1 MPALDVL
8 NLVKK
13 KMGEITVYTIE
24 DLEYIVHVLDRKV
37 IQVFIIEVDIG
48 ITDFRFLQS
57 IEA

>member
-48 ITDFRFLQS
+48 ITDLRFLQS